1 MNRYNFKE
9 PLKIKLNKIPTISN
23 NTSNMQ
29 SNNNDVSSLSE
40 NSSPSQRLL
49 LKNKYKSLS
58 AQNLTLKAIND
69 LSLYLVNIPSLKDV
83 KKTIDDYYIKN
94 DLKKNKTPSPFITP
108 INFTSVKLEFPN
120 EQILNGYKTYILF
133 LKYEDPKFKQ
143 ILVKKENLFKTIKKI
158 KLKSLNISNNNN
170 NNKNP
175 NILSDPNEGKEKK
188 IIVKNII
195 KLYQHDRIKYK
206 NDNSS
211 FSLNT
216 LGLKKT
222 TDGSDK
228 LIVNYYKNQRYLRNS
243 SPYLSE
249 EDKRL
254 MDERENRKK
263 FITPKGFYV
272 SVGKYSFPPKYISN
286 YVQMTPS
293 VNPLTYRFR
302 PANKLKWITKKGFIN
317 A

>member
-40 NSSPSQRLL
+40 NSSPSQKLL

-158 KLKSLNISNNNN
+158 KLKSLNI
-170 NNKNP
+170 
-175 NILSDPNEGKEKK
+175 
-188 IIVKNII
+188 KNII

-263 FITPKGFYV
+263 FITPKGFCV

-302 PANKLKWITKKGFIN
+302 PVNKLKWITKKGFIN